1 MSARLDSAGLR
12 AAAVG
17 FLTAEPDPSGAADLV
32 CSKGSVVVAADPTE
46 FKDAFKRLKKVDG
59 YRWIV
64 INREDLFAANS
75 LSIGSKAG
83 ILDGGGA
90 VLKAA
95 DVPRKKI

>member
-1 MSARLDSAGLR
+1 VSARLDSTALT
-12 AAAVG
+12 AAAIDV
-17 FLTAEPDPSGAADLV
+17 LAAEPDPRGVTDLV
-32 CSKGSVVVAADPTE
+32 CSKGSVIVAADPAD
-46 FKDAFKRLKKVDG
+46 FKAAFARLKQVDG

-64 INREDLFAANS
+64 INREDLFAANT

-83 ILDGGGA
+83 ILDATGS

>member
-1 MSARLDSAGLR
+1 MSGRLDADGLR
-12 AAAVG
+12 AAAAKV
-17 FLTAEPDPSGAADLV
+17 LDAQPDTTGAADLV
-32 CSKGSVVVAADPTE
+32 CEKGNVVVAADPSD
-46 FKDAFKRLKKVDG
+46 FKAAFKRLKKIEG

-83 ILDGGGA
+83 ILDENGA

-95 DVPRKKI
+95 DMPRKIL